1 MHISDEGFDLIK
13 KFEGCELEA
22 YKCAAGVWTI
32 GYGHTKDVQEGDT
45 WGEEKAEFML
55 WRELEDEYEHY
66 VNSLVTVPMN
76 QCQFDAL
83 VSWVYNLG
91 PANLKV
97 STLLKKLN
105 AGDYEDVPNQIKR
118 WNKATVN
125 GERKVLAGLT
135 RRREAE
141 ALMFEGKPWDQIIN
155 KLCSTQLAHRSHINL
170 LFLSLRGGGHQTYCE
185 EKISQDQREISPH
198 AKLFLNL
205 SLTTD
210 AFRLSVI

>member
-1 MHISDEGFDLIK
+1 MKISEEGLEIIK
-13 KFEGCELEA
+13 HFEGCELEA

-45 WGEEKAEFML
+45 WSKEKAEHML
-55 WRELEDEYEHY
+55 SKELEDEYEHY

-125 GERKVLAGLT
+125 GERKVLPGLT

-141 ALMFEGKPWDQIIN
+141 ATMFKG
-155 KLCSTQLAHRSHINL
+155 
-170 LFLSLRGGGHQTYCE
+170 
-185 EKISQDQREISPH
+185 EKW
-198 AKLFLNL
+198 L
-205 SLTTD
+205 
-210 AFRLSVI
+210 